1 MFMELNVDNLIN
13 FFNKQVSHN
22 SDGEMI
28 EQDAA
33 GGGAAA
39 PSSGGGAE
47 GYPTVPKWA
56 DVVGGPK
63 RGHANILGKSG
74 EKWVTGMNRGVA
86 NQIW

>member
-1 MFMELNVDNLIN
+1 MELNIDDLIS
-13 FFNKQVSHN
+13 FFNKQASSSSGSEV
-22 SDGEMI
+22 I

-33 GGGAAA
+33 AAPSGGGAAT
-39 PSSGGGAE
+39 SGGGGE

-63 RGHANILGKSG
+63 RGHANMLGKSG
-74 EKWVTGMNRGVA
+74 EKWQTGMNRGVA